1 MIEQR
6 IADLRAFLEA
16 HDADGAI
23 IVQPENLRYFSGFT
37 GGEGALVIGLDKAVL
52 WTDSRYTEQAAQQSG
67 SWYDIENHQGAL
79 ARSIR
84 QSLTEMEIGVAA
96 Y

>member
-37 GGEGALVIGLDKAVL
+37 GGEGGLGH
-52 WTDSRYTEQAAQQSG
+52 RP
-67 SWYDIENHQGAL
+67 
-79 ARSIR
+79 
-84 QSLTEMEIGVAA
+84 
-96 Y
+96 

>member
-37 GGEGALVIGLDKAVL
+37 GGEGALVIGLDKL
-52 WTDSRYTEQAAQQSG
+52 
-67 SWYDIENHQGAL
+67 
-79 ARSIR
+79 
-84 QSLTEMEIGVAA
+84 SLIHI
-96 Y
+96 

>member
-52 WTDSRYTEQAAQQSG
+52 WTDSRYTEQAAQQS
-67 SWYDIENHQGAL
+67 
-79 ARSIR
+79 ARGMTSKI
-84 QSLTEMEIGVAA
+84 IKGPWPAPYA
-96 Y
+96 NP